1 MPEIVGY
8 PVENLRRSNKYIEM
22 RSKAEAQFQA
32 GRRYRTAKREQM
44 WRRSERQYAGDHWRG
59 QSGQDQITINMSFS
73 TVNTIVPYVT
83 GAEPDFMVEPYSGKA
98 SASSARLI
106 TAWLNRL
113 WRSSRVEGNAHLER
127 AVHDYL
133 VYGDGYLKQSYNI
146 HDIDIDGEIMEI
158 ADLWVDRL
166 NPWDVWIDPVADGLH
181 NARWVAHRLF
191 LPKSV
196 VQESDKYKFTK
207 DLGSWSSMGAED
219 TGRDPEAM
227 KVADGDGEDDL
238 VAIIEFYD
246 KLNKRLIVFSEGTDM
261 PLRVVD
267 GIECPIVQLGNYII
281 PNNPYHSG
289 EMEQL
294 WELQVELNKTRSQ
307 MITHRK
313 RNVQKYVAQE
323 AALDEKAKAA
333 LQSSTVNE
341 LIFVKGAVDPDSV
354 IRPLQVAQL
363 SSDAYNISDVITR
376 DIYEISGVNE
386 YLRGGTPAIS
396 RTATEATII
405 ESASN
410 VKSQH
415 KLRQVESF
423 VQRIGQMLVEMAKAV
438 YPITDSEEMALI
450 LTGREAQAV
459 YAAEQQG
466 LASQGE
472 DISQDPSSE
481 SIVDAELRM
490 GSEIWNG
497 TFEVFVKQYS
507 TELRNPVL
515 KEQKYREMFNTI
527 LQAAP
532 IMQQIGV
539 QVPNLSKIL
548 ELWFEAA
555 GIDDVDGLLQPSEGQ
570 QQQQQQMQMMQ
581 QMMQQAE
588 GGGGGTQP
596 GAPEPQN
603 IGAPSVPPSSQNTGA
618 FGPESLVQ

>member
-1 MPEIVGY
+1 MPKVVGY
-8 PVENLRRSNKYIEM
+8 PVENLRRSNKYM
-22 RSKAEAQFQA
+22 DMKSRADALYQA
-32 GRRYRTAKREQM
+32 GRMYRTARREAR
-44 WRRSERQYAGDHWRG
+44 WRRSERQYDGDHWRG

-83 GAEPDFMVEPYSGKA
+83 GAEPDYLVEPYSGEA
-98 SASSARLI
+98 TAASARLV

-133 VYGDGYLKQSYNI
+133 VYGDGYLKQSYDI
-146 HDIDIDGEIMEI
+146 HDQDIDGEMKEV

-166 NPWDVWIDPVADGLH
+166 NPWDVWIDPVADGIH

-191 LPKSV
+191 LPKEV

-207 DLGSWSSMGAED
+207 DLGGWSMMGAED
-219 TGRDPEAM
+219 SGRDPDAM
-227 KVADGDGEDDL
+227 HVATGKEEDDL

-246 KLNKRLIVFSEGTDM
+246 KLNQRLIVFSENTDM
-261 PLRVVD
+261 PLRVVE
-267 GIECPIVQLGNYII
+267 GIECPIIQLGNYII

-294 WELQVELNKTRSQ
+294 WELQMELNKTRSQ

-333 LQSSTVNE
+333 LQSSVVNE
-341 LIFVKGAVDPDSV
+341 LIFVKGAVDPDTV

-423 VQRIGQMLVEMAKAV
+423 VQRIGQMLVSMAAAV
-438 YPITDSEEMALI
+438 YPTTDSEEMVLI

-472 DISQDPSSE
+472 DISEDPSSE
-481 SIVDAELRM
+481 DVVDAELRM
-490 GSEIWNG
+490 GSEIWKG
-497 TFEVFVKQYS
+497 VYEVFVKQYS

-515 KEQKYREMFNTI
+515 KEQKYREMFSTI
-527 LQAAP
+527 LQGAP
-532 IMQQIGV
+532 IMQSMGV
-539 QVPNLSKIL
+539 QVPNLTKIL

-555 GIDDVDGLLQPSEGQ
+555 GIDDVDSILQPSEGQ
-570 QQQQQQMQMMQ
+570 QQMQQQMQAMQ
-581 QMMQQAE
+581 QMQMQAE
-588 GGGGGTQP
+588 GQGPEAQS
-596 GAPEPQN
+596 GAPAPQN
-603 IGAPSVPPSSQNTGA
+603 IGQPSQPPSSQNTGA
-618 FGPESLVQ
+618 FGQESLVQ